1 MALQAMVFP
10 NQFENLCCDW
20 NWDGETI
27 TKASGFVH
35 HIESA
40 SFLVSFKILLEV
52 LANLRGLT
60 LKLQMQAGDVFY
72 AYNQVASNVDSLK
85 VMRSRSERRFSR
97 IFIEAT
103 KLGKDLHGEEF
114 ELKHAQSEQ
123 TTNAPQQ
130 FPSTECGGIFSNHN
144 LP

>member
-1 MALQAMVFP
+1 MQSSWSCSLPMLWLP
-10 NQFENLCCDW
+10 NQFQNLCCDL

-40 SFLVSFKILLEV
+40 SFLVAFNTLLEV

-72 AYNQVASNVDSLK
+72 AYNYCRQFEGDEEQV
-85 VMRSRSERRFSR
+85 RERV
-97 IFIEAT
+97 
-103 KLGKDLHGEEF
+103 LKDLH
-114 ELKHAQSEQ
+114 
-123 TTNAPQQ
+123 
-130 FPSTECGGIFSNHN
+130 
-144 LP
+144 